1 LLSGKLGVDGFGDV
15 GEDVAGLLTTGLDD
29 FDQPTRQ
36 KLKRASDTVIPK
48 TLAAVV
54 CLISTHVD
62 IVFNESIGISPWN
75 SATAHTT
82 IAFQML
88 SSILKQPCGNNT

>member
-1 LLSGKLGVDGFGDV
+1 MLSGKVGVDGFGDV

-62 IVFNESIGISPWN
+62 IVFFQWINRYFAVEFCN
-75 SATAHTT
+75 SAYHDRVPDVVIDSQA
-82 IAFQML
+82 AL
-88 SSILKQPCGNNT
+88 R